1 MNKNKMNVIYNF
13 RIDTRIDDLDEVGKE
28 IEALKFAFGLFF
40 RMMPE
45 PYQRSHIA
53 VLKSMRPHGEHF
65 ERLVDFLS
73 QFLDEKPLSEHPF
86 NSETLN

>member
-40 RMMPE
+40 RMMQE
-45 PYQRSHIA
+45 PY
-53 VLKSMRPHGEHF
+53 
-65 ERLVDFLS
+65 
-73 QFLDEKPLSEHPF
+73 
-86 NSETLN
+86 